1 MTGAINNLASSL
13 AGAPASSNAA
23 ARKQQ
28 AQDTDKARRRGR
40 VHDSYQSAVE
50 HIEQIDAVR
59 NLADA
64 DQEEARE
71 DRQEHQIGYRPQSG
85 QGRKDD
91 RPPRLDLNA

>member
-40 VHDSYQSAVE
+40 VRDSYQSAVE
-50 HIEQIDAVR
+50 HVEQLDAVR

-71 DRQEHQIGYRPQSG
+71 DRQEHQIGYTQKN
-85 QGRKDD
+85 QKGRKDD
-91 RPPRLDLNA
+91 RQPRLDLNA

>member
-28 AQDTDKARRRGR
+28 AEDTDKSRRRGR
-40 VHDSYQSAVE
+40 VHDSYQAAVE

-59 NLADA
+59 SLADA
-64 DQEEARE
+64 SQEEAHE
-71 DRQEHQIGYRPQSG
+71 DRQEHVIGYTANRGRG
-85 QGRKDD
+85 QHDD
-91 RPPRLDLNA
+91 GKPRLDLNA